1 MCLLTCEVFVFHI
14 STSGATA
21 TQPPHFGPG
30 VGFIVMDNV
39 NCNGNEANLTQC
51 QRNGFGVHDCV
62 PAEDAGVFCS
72 AGKSVHWMISCDT
85 QNCTHVLCTCAIK
98 IMLFFQRD

>member
-1 MCLLTCEVFVFHI
+1 MCSLTCEFFVLLHI
-14 STSGATA
+14 SIPGATA

-51 QRNGFGVHDCV
+51 QRNGFGIHDCV

-72 AGKSVHWMISCDT
+72 IGKSVHWMISRRSTAHMFYVPVCCSSKFYMWT
-85 QNCTHVLCTCAIK
+85 V
-98 IMLFFQRD
+98 